1 MLQNYVPLCTAF
13 CNEFNSINH
22 EIICIRPSNLPE
34 VILYSDKKLN
44 DKSNNQIL
52 CLSIILKIHNNL
64 KRRYFENLKVLFSTK

>member
-13 CNEFNSINH
+13 FNEFNSINH
-22 EIICIRPSNLPE
+22 EIISIGPSNLPE

-64 KRRYFENLKVLFSTK
+64 KRCYFENLKVLFSTR